1 VLAVAA
7 FEKSSAIRLRAKR
20 KAGTLFENAF
30 FVSGALR
37 SNVVD
42 LVSLKFKRL
51 LKRAN
56 HLIWESSNRRS
67 N

>member
-1 VLAVAA
+1 MLAVAA
-7 FEKSSAIRLRAKR
+7 FEKISTIRLRAKR
-20 KAGTLFENAF
+20 GARTLFENAF

-42 LVSLKFKRL
+42 LVSVKFKRL

>member
-1 VLAVAA
+1 MLAVAA
-7 FEKSSAIRLRAKR
+7 FEKSSTMRLRAKR
-20 KAGTLFENAF
+20 RTGTLFENALF
-30 FVSGALR
+30 IAEPLR

-42 LVSLKFKRL
+42 IVSVKFKRL